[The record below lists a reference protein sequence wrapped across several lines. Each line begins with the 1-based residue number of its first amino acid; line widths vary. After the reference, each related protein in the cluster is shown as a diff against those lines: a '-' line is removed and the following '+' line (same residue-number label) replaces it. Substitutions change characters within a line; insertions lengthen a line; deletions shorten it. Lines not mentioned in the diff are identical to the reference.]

1 MLVIMLIALLALLL
15 LGVPIFAALG
25 LASLLYIQLAGIPPL
40 IVIQQM
46 FNGIDQFALLAV
58 PFFILAGILMNSA
71 RITDEIFGFAR
82 AMVGHLPGGMGHVNI
97 TASVIFSGM
106 SGTAVADAGGLGTVE
121 IKAMRDQ
128 GYPASFAIGITA
140 ASSTIGP
147 IIPPSLAMIVYGVS
161 SNESIGQL
169 FAAGIVPGMM
179 MAIALHVMVWR
190 MSVRHGYP
198 REPRTNWGEALAS
211 LRTSFPALV
220 TPIIII
226 GGILAGIFTP
236 TEAAVVAVIYA
247 VVIGMFWYRALSIRS
262 LLHGLL
268 ETFETTAIVMLM
280 VSASAVFG
288 WILVRENI
296 ASAFS
301 ESILSL
307 ASEPWQALLLLNI
320 ILLVAGMFM
329 ETVAIILILTPI
341 FMPVLASFG
350 IDGVQFGIIMVLNL
364 MVGLIT
370 PPIGLLL
377 FVMARIADAELSTV
391 IRACLPFMIP
401 LVIVL
406 VLITLIPELTLTVP
420 SLIYGD

>member
-25 LASLLYIQLAGIPPL
+25 LASLLYIHMAGIPPL

-128 GYPASFAIGITA
+128 GYPAGFAIGITA

-198 REPRTNWGEALAS
+198 REPRTSWPEALAS

-262 LLHGLL
+262 LLRGLL

-288 WILVRENI
+288 CILVRENI

-406 VLITLIPELTLTVP
+406 VLITLIPALTLTVP

>member
-25 LASLLYIQLAGIPPL
+25 LASLLYIHMAGIPPL

-198 REPRTNWGEALAS
+198 REARTSWREALAS

-262 LLHGLL
+262 LLRGLL

-406 VLITLIPELTLTVP
+406 VLITLIPALTLTVP